1 MTTSIRTLAIIVLI
15 SVSPI
20 LAQEPSAPPKPTAEK
35 SAPASPAP
43 PRPTIVP
50 LKLSIVVSKYQGDK
64 KTSSLPYTL
73 SLTSSNTRV
82 NARMGAQIPL
92 ASTGTSSD
100 GKPSPKYTY
109 RDVGLFI
116 DAQAYQVDTGQF
128 RLDVTVADTT
138 IIPNSQVQGAPAIAD
153 APIFR
158 NLTTH
163 NSIVLRDGQT
173 TQLTTAADPLS
184 GDVMRVDVTL
194 NVVK

>member
-1 MTTSIRTLAIIVLI
+1 MTTYIRTLAAIVFI

-20 LAQEPSAPPKPTAEK
+20 LAQEP
-35 SAPASPAP
+35 ASPAS

-50 LKLSIVVSKYQGDK
+50 LKLNIIVSKYQGDK

-92 ASTGTSSD
+92 ASTGGSSD

-116 DAQAYQVDTGQF
+116 DATAFQVDTGQF
-128 RLDVTVADTT
+128 RVDVTVVDTT
-138 IIPNSQVQGAPAIAD
+138 IIPTSQVQGAPAILD

-173 TQLTTAADPLS
+173 AQLTTAADPLS
-184 GDVMRVDVTL
+184 GEVMRVDVTL
-194 NVVK
+194 NVLK